1 MKKIIEFFKNLFGSK
16 WEYIPTD
23 YAKPYEK
30 IEPNIT
36 EKPKKRLS
44 VHASALVQEPVSKKP
59 RKKSE
64 TKNKTLKKIETKKP
78 VNKTA
83 KKKK

>member
-1 MKKIIEFFKNLFGSK
+1 MKKIIEFFKNLFGRK

-23 YAKPYEK
+23 YVKQTNLTKQEK
-30 IEPNIT
+30 AEIKRISNNTIKALDEVVV
-36 EKPKKRLS
+36 KKT
-44 VHASALVQEPVSKKP
+44 

-78 VNKTA
+78 VKNK
-83 KKKK
+83 

>member
-1 MKKIIEFFKNLFGSK
+1 MKKIIEFFKNLFGRK

-23 YAKPYEK
+23 YVKQTSLTKQEK
-30 IEPNIT
+30 AEV
-36 EKPKKRLS
+36 KRIS
-44 VHASALVQEPVSKKP
+44 KSTIKALDEVVVKKP

-78 VNKTA
+78 VKNKKQTT
-83 KKKK
+83 

>member
-1 MKKIIEFFKNLFGSK
+1 MKKIIEFFKNLFGKK

-23 YAKPYEK
+23 YAKQTSLTAEEK
-30 IEPNIT
+30 AEV
-36 EKPKKRLS
+36 KRIAES
-44 VHASALVQEPVSKKP
+44 TIKALDEVKKP

-78 VNKTA
+78 VKNK
-83 KKKK
+83 

>member
-1 MKKIIEFFKNLFGSK
+1 MKKIIEFFKNLFGKK

-23 YAKPYEK
+23 YAKQTRLTAEEK
-30 IEPNIT
+30 AEV
-36 EKPKKRLS
+36 KRIAES
-44 VHASALVQEPVSKKP
+44 TIKALDEVKKP

-78 VNKTA
+78 VKNK
-83 KKKK
+83 